1 MGLSLPERGDWEHV
15 KVDVKSFG
23 GSVDSRLAHSSVE
36 YHHPK
41 GEHMRYLMMINTP
54 EIEDTKLTE
63 AEAGARFGE
72 YGKWME
78 EAAAGGHLLGGERLH
93 PTTTATT
100 VRVRN
105 GETLTTDGPFAETTE
120 QIGGYYLMDCKDIDQ
135 AIELAAKLPGANH
148 GSVEVRPIWE
158 M

>member
-1 MGLSLPERGDWEHV
+1 
-15 KVDVKSFG
+15 
-23 GSVDSRLAHSSVE
+23 
-36 YHHPK
+36 
-41 GEHMRYLMMINTP
+41 MRYLMMINTV
-54 EIEDTKLTE
+54 E
-63 AEAGARFGE
+63 AEDAKATPEEGAATFAQ

-78 EAAAGGHLLGGERLH
+78 EAAANGNLLGGERLH

-135 AIELAAKLPGANH
+135 AIELAAKLPGASH
-148 GSVEVRPIWE
+148 GSIEVRPIWE